1 MAGLLAALTWGAAD
15 FGGGLTSRRASALAV
30 VLGSQLIGGLV
41 AAGLATVRGEALLEG
56 ADIAWAAAAGAV
68 GAIALAAF
76 YHGLATGR
84 MGVVAP
90 IAGVLAAGVPV
101 AAGMMLE
108 GPPGTG
114 ALVGMAA
121 AVLAIFLVS
130 WTSGRGDEAGP
141 QRRSVLLATVAGCGF
156 GLFYVFLDRV
166 EGEAVFW
173 PLVVARMASVSLV
186 AVIVATARVPV
197 RALGNVLPALVVV
210 GALDMAGNAFFRL
223 GAQAGRLDV
232 ASVLSS
238 LYPITT
244 VALAALVLREG
255 VAPLQAAGIA
265 IAGLAIVLIAGG

>member
-15 FGGGLTSRRASALAV
+15 FGGGLTSRRAAALAV
-30 VLGSQLIGGLV
+30 VLGSQLFGGLV
-41 AAGLATVRGEALLEG
+41 AAGIAIVRGEAWLEG
-56 ADIAWAAAAGAV
+56 GDTAWAAAAGAV

-90 IAGVLAAGVPV
+90 IGGVLAAAVPV
-101 AAGMMLE
+101 AAGMLLE
-108 GPPGTG
+108 GLPSTG
-114 ALVGMAA
+114 PLVGMVA
-121 AVLAIFLVS
+121 AVVAILLVS
-130 WTSGRGDEAGP
+130 WTSGRAEDAGP
-141 QRRSVLLATVAGCGF
+141 QRRTVLLATVAGCGF
-156 GLFYVFLDRV
+156 GLFYVLLDRV

-173 PLVVARMASVSLV
+173 PLVVARTASVSLV

-197 RALGNVLPALVVV
+197 RSLGGIVPALVVV
-210 GALDMAGNAFFRL
+210 GALDMAGNAFFRM

-244 VALAALVLREG
+244 VVLAALVLRER
-255 VAPLQAAGIA
+255 VAPLQAAGIG